1 MKIHTISSLAKD
13 QSDLYY
19 VGGWRGDSDNVPI
32 YHADTPH
39 AFNRAIGYARYKNSA
54 VGTVLYRGQN
64 KLHPSLLPS
73 GARGKKPAVSDQVFD
88 AVCKDEPLSKFL
100 GLERLET
107 KGWKEYNWM
116 LVESILQHYGANT
129 YCMDF
134 VDNHWCA
141 LWFGLYRFYNN
152 HYFRRKDDGNLYVFL
167 YVAETEGACVG
178 GMYIGED
185 TYTVD
190 LRKALP
196 STFQRP
202 ASQHGWVVRA
212 KKREPVS
219 LDNRVIGIIEVSV
232 NDASA
237 WLGNGE
243 LLNESNFFP
252 SYIIDHGYRVLL
264 SSQFRSGLGANKTC
278 VLPSNT
284 ICNYHVNEMIYCSN
298 FLKILNTRKIKTFPK
313 DVHVNNPI
321 ELFELLLSVG
331 WDKDTASADVSWVE
345 QRPYVGQSAATAI
358 LLQRCFGGDICL
370 TNFGTKAHYFN
381 IVNDIVVD
389 LTRSELQID
398 QVKKCYDA
406 ANYTV
411 VKRWSGQVYKKNKLR
426 VDRLIENC
434 KNNPIRGV

>member
-1 MKIHTISSLAKD
+1 MKIHTISSLARD
-13 QSDLYY
+13 QADLYY
-19 VGGWRGDSDNVPI
+19 VGGWRGDSDNIPI

-54 VGTVLYRGQN
+54 AGTVLYRGQN

-73 GARGKKPAVSDQVFD
+73 GARGKKPAVPDQVFE
-88 AVCKDEPLSKFL
+88 AVCNDEPLSKFL
-100 GLERLET
+100 GLERLEI
-107 KGWKEYNWM
+107 KGWREYNWM
-116 LVESILQHYGANT
+116 LVEAVLQHYGANT

-212 KKREPVS
+212 KERKPVS
-219 LDNRVIGIIEVSV
+219 MDERVIGIIEVSV
-232 NDASA
+232 NDAST
-237 WLGNGE
+237 WLGDGA
-243 LLNESNFFP
+243 LLSESNFFP
-252 SYIIDHGYRVLL
+252 SYIIDQGYKVLL
-264 SSQFRSGLGANKTC
+264 SSQFRSGLDANKTC

-298 FLKILNTRKIKTFPK
+298 FLKVLNTRKIKTFPK
-313 DVHVNNPI
+313 DIHVNNPI
-321 ELFELLLSVG
+321 DLFELLLNVG
-331 WDKDTASADVSWVE
+331 WDKDTCAANTNWNE

-370 TNFGTKAHYFN
+370 TTFGTKAHYFN

-389 LTRSELQID
+389 LTRSELQND
-398 QVKKCYDA
+398 QVKKCYDPEK
-406 ANYTV
+406 YTK
-411 VKRWSGQVYKKNKLR
+411 VKRWTGQVYHKNRDL
-426 VDRLIENC
+426 VDRLIQNC
-434 KNNPIRGV
+434 KNHSI